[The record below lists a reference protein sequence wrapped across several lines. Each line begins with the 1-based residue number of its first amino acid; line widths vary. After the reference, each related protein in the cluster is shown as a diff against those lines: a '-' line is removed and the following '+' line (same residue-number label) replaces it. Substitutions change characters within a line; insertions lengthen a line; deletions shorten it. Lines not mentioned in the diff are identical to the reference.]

1 MSSLLSKLPPS
12 SIKQRKRVG
21 RGYGSGVGGHTSTR
35 GQKGQKSRA
44 GGKTALWFEG
54 GQLPLIKRMPM
65 LRGKGRFVSF
75 GKRVELSLK
84 KLNLVSA
91 TKVTLE
97 TLKLEKLV
105 SSRAQAVKII
115 GTGEITKKLQ
125 VIDIVVTPGAQKKIE
140 AAGGSITQTT

>member
-1 MSSLLSKLPPS
+1 MPSLLSKLPAS
-12 SIKQRKRVG
+12 SIRQRKRVG
-21 RGYGSGVGGHTSTR
+21 RGYGSGVGGHTATR

-44 GGKTALWFEG
+44 GGKIPLWFEG

-75 GKRVELSLK
+75 GKRVELSLD
-84 KLNLVSA
+84 KLNKVSA
-91 TKVTLE
+91 TDVTLE
-97 TLKLEKLV
+97 TLKLEKLI

-115 GTGEITKKLQ
+115 GTGEITKKVKL
-125 VIDIVVTPGAQKKIE
+125 IGLAVTPGAQKKIE